1 MRPSPDG
8 ILFSP
13 KDLLAYAEGDFVAW
27 MERARFEKVA
37 PYEPDPEDPELALL
51 KESGNEHERAVLAQE
66 QGSGKRVDLL
76 SLKDPLEATRA
87 AMARGADTIY
97 QACLRRGNIQG
108 YADFLRRVETPSKLG
123 AYSYEP
129 WDTKLSRTVRP
140 HHVLQ
145 LAAYCDF
152 LEEMQG
158 VLPRQFGFIL
168 GDQREERLRT
178 LDFIYAYRELRDRCL
193 RFQASWNKEAIPDP
207 ALDRGHG
214 RWKTAAE
221 SILTARDHLSLVAN
235 ISRSQIARLEEAGI
249 STVTTLAAGPARP
262 KSFDATVFA
271 KLTRQAR
278 LQRASIGRERPAYEV
293 PIPDAEAKPAGLQLL
308 PPASKGDVFFDME
321 GFPHVEGGLEYLFGA
336 VTKVGER
343 KKETTKETNK
353 ESWRFHDW
361 WAHDTAAERV
371 AFEEFVEW
379 AHARWVADPAMHIYH
394 YAAYETSA
402 LKRLMGKFGSRE
414 QEVDDLLRNRVFVD
428 LYGVV
433 RQGVAVG
440 TPSYS
445 LKDVEHLYRP
455 KREGSVTTAGGSV
468 VAYYAWQ
475 ESGEPGDPSKSPLL
489 KAIRDYNEDDCV
501 STGQLAEWLRARQ
514 QEAKIAWVAPEFRG
528 EEGEEKPE
536 HANVQLIRKLE
547 ALGGEGSP
555 ERTVAALLEYHRREF
570 KPMWWQ
576 LFEWQSMTDDELVE
590 QADPLGLLTRTN
602 SAPQLIKRSTAWEY
616 AFPAQESGIEEG
628 KGVKVAAD
636 FSSAT
641 VERIDPIKNT
651 IWLKREGDEPSALIS
666 VLPYEHIRTTAIDD
680 SIRRYASTVA
690 TGSWPATGVTALLH
704 KRAPKGAG
712 KDGGLRGEN
721 EEIVAAATRVAKGLR
736 GEVLCLQGPP
746 GAGKTYTAAHVI
758 AALLADGKRVGVTGQ
773 AHKVIDKVLAD
784 TVVELKK
791 AGTAAPV
798 LKVGGTPKEG
808 EVLPFERAADKQVRA
823 ALAAKGALLIGGTA
837 WFFSKADVAGAFD
850 VLLIDEAG
858 QYPLANAVGAGQAAT
873 NLILVGDQMQL
884 AQPRKGTHPGESG
897 KSALEYFIKGE
908 ATVRPEQGI
917 LLDKTYRLHP
927 SICEFISEAFYDG
940 RLRGVKGLEAQVL
953 APAATGA
960 KVQAR
965 EGIVMVDVEH
975 SGNDSSSEEEVAA
988 IKALVGE
995 LVGRSWTNNKNVQKV
1010 LTAQDILVVAPF
1022 NDQVNRL
1029 EEALG
1034 PGVRVGTVDRFQGQ
1048 EAPVV
1053 IVSLTSSTLEVAPR
1067 GADFLLSPN
1076 RLNVAISRAKALAIV
1091 VSSPA
1096 LAQVRPTNV
1105 AQMRLV
1111 NRLSWLRAV
1120 SR

>member
-1 MRPSPDG
+1 MKKTPDG

-13 KDLLAYAEGDFVAW
+13 KDLLHFAEGDFVAW
-27 MERARFEKVA
+27 MERARYEGVA

-51 KESGNEHERAVLAQE
+51 KESGNEHERAVLALE
-66 QGSGKRVDLL
+66 QKGSKRVELL
-76 SLKDPLEATRA
+76 TLRDPLEATRA

-97 QACLRRGNIQG
+97 QACLRRDDIQG
-108 YADFLRRVETPSKLG
+108 YADFLRRVETPSTLG

-129 WDTKLSRTVRP
+129 WDTKLARTVRP

-158 VLPRQFGFIL
+158 VLPEKFGFIL
-168 GDQREERLRT
+168 GDKREEQLRT

-193 RFQASWNKEAIPDP
+193 RSQKSWNAKAMPDP
-207 ALDRGHG
+207 ALDRSHG
-214 RWKTAAE
+214 RWTRAAGWNLIE
-221 SILTARDHLSLVAN
+221 RDHLSLVAN
-235 ISRSQIARLEEAGI
+235 ISRSQIRRLEAGGVM
-249 STVTTLAAGPARP
+249 TVAALAAGPPRPREIEQAIYARL
-262 KSFDATVFA
+262 V
-271 KLTRQAR
+271 RQAR
-278 LQRASIGRERPAYEV
+278 LQRESRGKDRPVYEI
-293 PIPDAEAKPAGLQLL
+293 PIPDTEAKPAGLQLL
-308 PPASKGDVFFDME
+308 PPASAGDVFFDME

-336 VTKVGER
+336 VTKE
-343 KKETTKETNK
+343 KKG
-353 ESWRFHDW
+353 WVFHDW
-361 WAHDTAAERV
+361 WAHDTGAERV
-371 AFEEFVEW
+371 AFEGFLDW
-379 AHARWVADPAMHIYH
+379 AYARWVADPAMHIYH

-414 QEVDDLLRNRVFVD
+414 QEVDDLLRAGVFVD

-445 LKDVEHLYRP
+445 LKDVEHLYRA

-468 VAYYAWQ
+468 VAYDNWR
-475 ESGEPGDPSKSPLL
+475 ESGESGDPVSSPMLS
-489 KAIRDYNEDDCV
+489 AIRDYNEDDCV
-501 STGQLAEWLRARQ
+501 STGELAEWLRERQ
-514 QEAKIAWVAPEFRG
+514 QEAKIAWVAPEFRR

-536 HANVQLIRKLE
+536 HPNVQLTKKLD
-547 ALGGEGSP
+547 ALGAEGQ
-555 ERTVAALLEYHRREF
+555 TVAALLEYHRREA
-570 KPMWWQ
+570 KPTWWQ
-576 LFEWQSMTDDELVE
+576 IFEWQGKTSDELTE
-590 QADPLGLLTRTN
+590 EADPLGGLMRT
-602 SAPQLIKRSTAWEY
+602 ALPPQAVKKSTAWEY
-616 AFPAQESGIEEG
+616 TFPPQEYSIEEG
-628 KGVKVAAD
+628 KSVRIATEELW
-636 FSSAT
+636 SAT
-641 VERIDPIKNT
+641 VERLDHLAHT
-651 IWLKREGDEPSALIS
+651 IWVKLGPGKSEPDTPLSILPFDLIS
-666 VLPYEHIRTTAIDD
+666 TKPIDE
-680 SIRRYASTVA
+680 SIRRYATSVA
-690 TGSWPATGVTALLH
+690 EGGWPATGVTALLH

-712 KDGGLRGEN
+712 MEGALRHED
-721 EEIVAAATRVAKGLR
+721 EEIVPAAIRLARGLT

-784 TVVELKK
+784 AVVELKS
-791 AGTAAPV
+791 AGATAPV
-798 LKVGGTPKEG
+798 LKVGGTPREG
-808 EVLPFERAADKQVRA
+808 EVLTFERATDKKVLA
-823 ALAAKGALLIGGTA
+823 ALAVQGPLLVGGTA
-837 WFFSKADVAGAFD
+837 WFFSKEDVAGAFD
-850 VLLIDEAG
+850 VLLVDEAG

-873 NLILVGDQMQL
+873 DLILVGDQMQL

-908 ATVRPEQGI
+908 ATVHPEQGI
-917 LLDKTYRLHP
+917 LLDRTWRLHP
-927 SICEFISEAFYDG
+927 AICEFISEAFYEG
-940 RLRGVKGLEAQVL
+940 RLHGVPGLEVQTL
-953 APAATGA
+953 AAAGKGA
-960 KVQAR
+960 VVQAAQ
-965 EGIVMVDVEH
+965 GILMVDIEH
-975 SGNDSSSEEEVAA
+975 AGNDSSSVEEVAV
-988 IKALVGE
+988 IKRLVGE
-995 LVGRSWTNNKNVQKV
+995 LVGRGWTDSKNVQKQ
-1010 LTAQDILVVAPF
+1010 LTEQDILVVAPF

-1053 IVSLTSSTLEVAPR
+1053 IVSLTSSTLDDAPR

-1096 LAQVRPTNV
+1096 LAQVRPTSV

-1111 NRLSWLRAV
+1111 NRLSWLRAI